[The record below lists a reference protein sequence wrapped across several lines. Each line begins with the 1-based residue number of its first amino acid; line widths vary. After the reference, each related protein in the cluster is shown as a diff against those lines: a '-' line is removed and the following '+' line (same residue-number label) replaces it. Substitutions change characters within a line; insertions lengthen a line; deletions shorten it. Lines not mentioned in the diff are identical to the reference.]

1 MNQQQQQ
8 QKGSNKSS
16 SRQQHEQ
23 TAMSREDEKLIKEL
37 EKLIFKG
44 EQLLRVSFYLL
55 LNLAEDIK
63 VEMKMINKS
72 TVSLLVQALDRN
84 SPDLLILIVSFLKKL
99 SIFIENKNK
108 MVCFFYNLS
117 LLKVFNESIRIV
129 LLFQRDEKV
138 VLKLARLVPH
148 EQEDLLYITI
158 RLLFNLSFDSVARSQ
173 MIKSGLLPKLV
184 ELLSN

>member
-1 MNQQQQQ
+1 MKRLETSNRELERRKAHLDSMNQ
-8 QKGSNKSS
+8 QKGSNKTT
-16 SRQQHEQ
+16 SRQQQEL
-23 TAMSREDEKLIKEL
+23 TSMSREDEKFIKEL

-63 VEMKMINKS
+63 VEMKMINKN

-108 MVCFFYNLS
+108 MVRLNSLPFYIIWLI
-117 LLKVFNESIRIV
+117 IRFEFCIHFREKKR
-129 LLFQRDEKV
+129 LF
-138 VLKLARLVPH
+138 
-148 EQEDLLYITI
+148 
-158 RLLFNLSFDSVARSQ
+158 
-173 MIKSGLLPKLV
+173 SG
-184 ELLSN
+184 

>member
-1 MNQQQQQ
+1 MNQQQ

-108 MVCFFYNLS
+108 MVCFFL
-117 LLKVFNESIRIV
+117 
-129 LLFQRDEKV
+129 
-138 VLKLARLVPH
+138 
-148 EQEDLLYITI
+148 
-158 RLLFNLSFDSVARSQ
+158 
-173 MIKSGLLPKLV
+173 
-184 ELLSN
+184 